1 MLDKMFKYDIL
12 YTADRDHEDPFHNKP
27 INTKPTEIMKPAK
40 TLADYQQEVQR
51 LNQELGTER
60 TKRETAE
67 ANAAEANAKLTT
79 AEAAATEADRARV
92 AAEARSS
99 SSSAPAP
106 DPAPNTCQRQD
117 PPEKKKRSWLWPAL
131 AGCAA
136 LFLLFLGIL
145 ALGGVGYWLY
155 NSNKDSVASTGR
167 TPAQEKAAA
176 LAGGVEEAPASEPE
190 NGAHPGREFVK
201 TQNGFGLLCFKGNR
215 QICWFN
221 QHDDIAPN
229 TPPGTK
235 VLKVSPAE
243 VQRHGVGPTTPK
255 AREQWAE
262 LGDES
267 WTYVAVPTA
276 TVSRWRAQ

>member
-1 MLDKMFKYDIL
+1 MAKTNAQLQKELKTANTELAAARQRAEDAENKNKDLNARVDAAEKVHQDIL
-12 YTADRDHEDPFHNKP
+12 RQLSTP
-27 INTKPTEIMKPAK
+27 
-40 TLADYQQEVQR
+40 
-51 LNQELGTER
+51 
-60 TKRETAE
+60 
-67 ANAAEANAKLTT
+67 
-79 AEAAATEADRARV
+79 
-92 AAEARSS
+92 
-99 SSSAPAP
+99 APAP
-106 DPAPNTCQRQD
+106 VPEPAPNTCQRQD
-117 PPEKKKRSWLWPAL
+117 PPEKKKKSWLWPAL

-136 LFLLFLGIL
+136 LFLLLLGIFV
-145 ALGGVGYWLY
+145 LGGVSYWMY
-155 NSNKDSVASTGR
+155 TSSSKSVASEKGR
-167 TPAQEKAAA
+167 SPAQEEAAA
-176 LAGGVEEAPASEPE
+176 LAGDGEEAPASEPE

-221 QHDDIAPN
+221 SGDDIAPN

-243 VQRHGVGPTTPK
+243 VQRHGIGPTTPK